1 MTATARSSGRPHA
14 PRPSTPSHHA
24 LEARAR
30 DLAEANTRLEA
41 FASTVAHDLM
51 QPVAA
56 LAGFLSLLD
65 HGLPDLAPEHR
76 SWLEGAIRGKDRVVR
91 ALDALHRHAA
101 AQELSLEAVDLRAVI
116 EELAPSLVAELGH
129 GTLEVGPLPVVEAD
143 AGLVGQV
150 VANLLQNAGR
160 YRSPDRPLMVHVNAV
175 RDAEAASW
183 VVSVSDTGRGIA
195 PDELEAVFAPGTR
208 GTAAVGT
215 TGSGTGLAT
224 VRSLMARMGGQ
235 AWAEP
240 ARPGAR
246 ICLRFRALGGAAQ
259 SSGQGDGSAPPS

>member
-14 PRPSTPSHHA
+14 PRPSSQGPHA

-30 DLAEANTRLEA
+30 ELAEANARLEA

-101 AQELSLEAVDLRAVI
+101 AQELALEAVDLRAVI

-129 GTLEVGPLPVVEAD
+129 GALEVGQLPVVEAD

-150 VANLLQNAGR
+150 MANLVQNAGR
-160 YRSPDRPLMVHVNAV
+160 YRAPDRPLVVQLQAVH
-175 RDAEAASW
+175 EAASW
-183 VVSVSDTGRGIA
+183 VVTVSDTGLGIA
-195 PDELEAVFAPGTR
+195 PDELESVFAPGTR

-215 TGSGTGLAT
+215 AGTGTGLAT

-246 ICLRFRALGGAAQ
+246 ICLRFGALGGGTRQ
-259 SSGQGDGSAPPS
+259 SSRQGDGSAPRI